1 MEDKSELTGEMTL
14 ELAAY
19 LLHYSLGEDN
29 SVPWKSDGHSI
40 LEWGRVGEGEE
51 KIRNNSFH
59 CEH

>member
-19 LLHYSLGEDN
+19 LLSYSVGVDD

-40 LEWGRVGEGEE
+40 LKWRVRGGGKE
-51 KIRNNSFH
+51 KIRNNSIH
-59 CEH
+59 CER